1 MDESPAMGSQ
11 AAMKTSPT
19 TPNQKEVA
27 EDGMAPN
34 LEISERKSSL
44 GKKDGSRI
52 GGGVRQLLEQ
62 P

>member
-1 MDESPAMGSQ
+1 MGSQ